1 MVHSGDAE
9 CIRDSWTGR
18 RCSHR
23 GKPPAH
29 SGVGRAPCISA
40 QGRALLLVS
49 EWAIGGGASC
59 LSLISP
65 PVLESV
71 LPFGTSALR
80 IKHTLGNAAGLLS
93 AFIPVGPGTLQKQ
106 GRVCCISPNFFF
118 FFFRASLRANVLE
131 NMLWKKKKCCFQKF
145 PELLLFLL
153 KRERGILSWWRL
165 LAEWGQ
171 GRQCYL
177 RVEESRVG
185 EEGQEARC
193 PVCHLPWSW
202 G

>member
-131 NMLWKKKKCCFQKF
+131 NMLWKKKKMLLSEISRAAPVLAQKG
-145 PELLLFLL
+145 
-153 KRERGILSWWRL
+153 KRNSVLVEAPSRMGAGEAVLS
-165 LAEWGQ
+165 ESGGEQ
-171 GRQCYL
+171 G
-177 RVEESRVG
+177 G
-185 EEGQEARC
+185 
-193 PVCHLPWSW
+193 
-202 G
+202 

>member
-1 MVHSGDAE
+1 MDY
-9 CIRDSWTGR
+9 WR
-18 RCSHR
+18 RCLLPEPDLPSSLGVCSPIWNKCSEDKAYF
-23 GKPPAH
+23 GKCCRPSQCLHP
-29 SGVGRAPCISA
+29 SGPWDLAKAGQSMLHLPK
-40 QGRALLLVS
+40 LLL
-49 EWAIGGGASC
+49 
-59 LSLISP
+59 
-65 PVLESV
+65 
-71 LPFGTSALR
+71 
-80 IKHTLGNAAGLLS
+80 
-93 AFIPVGPGTLQKQ
+93 
-106 GRVCCISPNFFF
+106 FFF
-118 FFFRASLRANVLE
+118 QSISQGQCLREHALE
-131 NMLWKKKKCCFQKF
+131 KKKKCCFQKF